1 MSNSNNMSVVEKLTQ
16 HIKDT
21 GLSTLMDG
29 DEDAINE
36 LSKQAIH
43 EALFKERTISKGYG
57 SYETKQSKL
66 VEVATEKLEKLLDEM
81 ATNIV
86 KQLMEDPVN
95 REIVMG
101 ELVRLLPLALVKA
114 MQGSLYS
121 HTLNEMNNYMGDTK
135 IKVGV
140 LSSRMGL

>member
-43 EALFKERTISKGYG
+43 EALFKERTINMGYG
-57 SYETKQSKL
+57 RSETKQSKL
-66 VEVATEKLEKLLDEM
+66 VEVATEKLEKYLDEM

-95 REIVMG
+95 REIVMA

-114 MQGSLYS
+114 LQGGLYT

-135 IKVGV
+135 IKVNL